1 MNEPRQG
8 RQERRK
14 RRLAWRW
21 LLVPALLVAGL
32 AVFHFQR
39 RAVAPGAAPETAA
52 APPPAV
58 LPSEVN
64 PWREAARLVEEDRG
78 QPIGRA
84 ARVNVP
90 AELRHYPDKKRFLA
104 LQVAGWME
112 QDYPIPKDEA
122 DLAQMIE
129 RGEMV
134 EVPAIGKDHILY
146 GVGANATGEPL
157 AHYDRAT
164 GQEIPL
170 YSRYDL
176 FEDAAAQWSATAEA
190 RNADAAAASAQAAKL
205 PRAQARK
212 RRALLAEA
220 RRARQEAAAL
230 EKRRREAA
238 TWYDDPERRRTLVA
252 ERQTLDDLAQRLGKR
267 RYDLDEPQDR
277 RAFRGRLLSFL
288 RPPARD
294 RLLDLAARYH
304 ARFGRPLPVTSLV
317 RTEQYQR
324 QLGETNPNATRIS
337 IPPHTTGLAYDV
349 YYHYMPGPEQDTL
362 MEMVAEDERAGRVES
377 LRENRDHIHIFAFAD
392 GRRPPETLVAEAMGV
407 VRRPRTAAGA
417 GQTGGPLARA
427 ATRAGR
433 TKVSSGRAAGA
444 APSVRDGRRRSSR
457 ARSRSAPAA
466 A

>member
-1 MNEPRQG
+1 M
-8 RQERRK
+8 
-14 RRLAWRW
+14 
-21 LLVPALLVAGL
+21 
-32 AVFHFQR
+32 
-39 RAVAPGAAPETAA
+39 AAPESAA

-84 ARVNVP
+84 ARVHVP

-112 QDYPIPKDEA
+112 KDYPIPKDEA
-122 DLAQMIE
+122 DLVQMID

-157 AHYDRAT
+157 AHYDHAT
-164 GQEIPL
+164 GREIPL

-190 RNADAAAASAQAAKL
+190 RKADAAAASAEAAKL
-205 PRAQARK
+205 PRARAQARK
-212 RRALLAEA
+212 RRALLADA
-220 RRARQEAAAL
+220 RRAREEAAAL
-230 EKRRREAA
+230 EKQRQEAA
-238 TWYDDPERRRTLVA
+238 AWYDDPDRRRTLVT
-252 ERQTLDDLAQRLGKR
+252 ERQTLDDVAQRLGKR
-267 RYDLDEPQDR
+267 RYDLDDPQDR

-294 RLLDLAARYH
+294 RLLDLAARYR
-304 ARFGRPLPVTSLV
+304 AKFGRPLPVTSLV

-349 YYHYMPGPEQDTL
+349 YYHYMPGTEQDTL

-392 GRRPPETLVAEAMGV
+392 GRRPPETLVAEALGV
-407 VRRPRTAAGA
+407 VRRPRTAVGA
-417 GQTGGPLARA
+417 GQTAGPLARA

-433 TKVSSGRAAGA
+433 TKVTSGRAASPRKT
-444 APSVRDGRRRSSR
+444 APVRR
-457 ARSRSAPAA
+457 ARQRARTH
-466 A
+466 

>member
-1 MNEPRQG
+1 MNEPRQD
-8 RQERRK
+8 RQQPRK
-14 RRLAWRW
+14 RQLAWWW
-21 LLVPALLVAGL
+21 LIVPALLVAGL
-32 AVFHFQR
+32 AVFHFHR
-39 RAVAPGAAPETAA
+39 RNVAPVAAPESAA

-58 LPSEVN
+58 VPSEVDR
-64 PWREAARLVEEDRG
+64 WREAARLVEEDRG

-84 ARVNVP
+84 APVQVP

-164 GQEIPL
+164 GREIPL

-190 RNADAAAASAQAAKL
+190 RKADAAAASAQAAKL

-212 RRALLAEA
+212 RRALLAEG

-230 EKRRREAA
+230 EKQRREAA
-238 TWYDDPERRRTLVA
+238 AWYDDPDRRRTLVA

-267 RYDLDEPQDR
+267 RYDLDDAQDR

-304 ARFGRPLPVTSLV
+304 ARFARPLPVTSLV

-417 GQTGGPLARA
+417 GASQTGGPLARA
-427 ATRAGR
+427 ATRAGP
-433 TKVSSGRAAGA
+433 TKVSSGRAASRRKS
-444 APSVRDGRRRSSR
+444 APVRRARQR
-457 ARSRSAPAA
+457 ARSK
-466 A
+466 

>member
-1 MNEPRQG
+1 M
-8 RQERRK
+8 
-14 RRLAWRW
+14 
-21 LLVPALLVAGL
+21 
-32 AVFHFQR
+32 
-39 RAVAPGAAPETAA
+39 AARESAA

-84 ARVNVP
+84 ARVHVP

-112 QDYPIPKDEA
+112 KDYPIPKDEA
-122 DLAQMIE
+122 DLVQMID
-129 RGEMV
+129 RGDMV

-157 AHYDRAT
+157 AHYDHAT
-164 GQEIPL
+164 GREIPL

-190 RNADAAAASAQAAKL
+190 RKADAAAASAEAAKL
-205 PRAQARK
+205 PRARAQARK
-212 RRALLAEA
+212 RRALLADA
-220 RRARQEAAAL
+220 RRAREEAAAL
-230 EKRRREAA
+230 EKQRQEAA
-238 TWYDDPERRRTLVA
+238 AWYDDPDRRRTLVT
-252 ERQTLDDLAQRLGKR
+252 ERQTLDDVAQRLGKR
-267 RYDLDEPQDR
+267 RYDLDDPQDR

-294 RLLDLAARYH
+294 RLLDLAARYR
-304 ARFGRPLPVTSLV
+304 AKFGRPLPVTSLV

-349 YYHYMPGPEQDTL
+349 YYHYMPGTEQDTL

-392 GRRPPETLVAEAMGV
+392 GRRPPETLVAEALGV
-407 VRRPRTAAGA
+407 VRRPRTAVGA
-417 GQTGGPLARA
+417 GQTAGPLARA

-433 TKVSSGRAAGA
+433 TKVTSGRAASPRKTA
-444 APSVRDGRRRSSR
+444 AVRR
-457 ARSRSAPAA
+457 ARQRARTH
-466 A
+466 

>member
-1 MNEPRQG
+1 VNEPRPR

-14 RRLAWRW
+14 RLAWWW

-32 AVFHFQR
+32 GVLYFQR
-39 RAVAPGAAPETAA
+39 RGIPPMAAPESAA

-58 LPSEVN
+58 VPSEMN

-84 ARVNVP
+84 ARVHAP
-90 AELRHYPDKKRFLA
+90 AELRHYANKKRFLA

-112 QDYPIPKDEA
+112 KDYTIPKDEA
-122 DLAQMIE
+122 DLAGMID

-164 GQEIPL
+164 GREIPL

-176 FEDAAAQWSATAEA
+176 FEDVAAQWSATAEA
-190 RNADAAAASAQAAKL
+190 RKADAAAAAAQAAKL
-205 PRAQARK
+205 PRAQARR

-230 EKRRREAA
+230 QKRRKEAA
-238 TWYDDPERRRTLVA
+238 ARYDDPDRRRALVM

-267 RYDLDEPQDR
+267 RYDLDDPQDR

-304 ARFGRPLPVTSLV
+304 ARFGRPLPITSLV

-349 YYHYMPGPEQDTL
+349 YYHYMTGPEQDAL
-362 MEMVAEDERAGRVES
+362 MEMVAEDESAGRVES

-407 VRRPRTAAGA
+407 VRRPRTVAGA
-417 GQTGGPLARA
+417 GKTAGSAARA
-427 ATRAGR
+427 ATRSGR
-433 TKVSSGRAAGA
+433 TKISSGRAASPRKT
-444 APSVRDGRRRSSR
+444 APVKR
-457 ARSRSAPAA
+457 ARQPARSN
-466 A
+466 

>member
-8 RQERRK
+8 RRERRK
-14 RRLAWRW
+14 RRLAWWW

-39 RAVAPGAAPETAA
+39 RAVAPVAAPETAA

-84 ARVNVP
+84 ARVHVP

-164 GQEIPL
+164 GREIPL

-190 RNADAAAASAQAAKL
+190 RKADAAAASAQAAKL

-220 RRARQEAAAL
+220 RCARQEAAAL
-230 EKRRREAA
+230 EKQRREAA

-252 ERQTLDDLAQRLGKR
+252 ERQTLDDLTQRLGK
-267 RYDLDEPQDR
+267 
-277 RAFRGRLLSFL
+277 
-288 RPPARD
+288 
-294 RLLDLAARYH
+294 
-304 ARFGRPLPVTSLV
+304 RPLPVTSLV

-362 MEMVAEDERAGRVES
+362 MEMVAEDEHAGRVES

-407 VRRPRTAAGA
+407 VRRPRTAADA

-433 TKVSSGRAAGA
+433 TKVSSGRAASA
-444 APSVRDGRRRSSR
+444 RKTAPVRRARQR
-457 ARSRSAPAA
+457 ARSN
-466 A
+466 

>member
-1 MNEPRQG
+1 
-8 RQERRK
+8 
-14 RRLAWRW
+14 
-21 LLVPALLVAGL
+21 VAGL
-32 AVFHFQR
+32 AVVHFQR
-39 RAVAPGAAPETAA
+39 RNVAPMAAPESAA

-84 ARVNVP
+84 ARVHVP

-122 DLAQMIE
+122 DLVQMID

-164 GQEIPL
+164 GREIPL

-190 RNADAAAASAQAAKL
+190 RKADAAAASAQAAKL

-212 RRALLAEA
+212 RRALLADA
-220 RRARQEAAAL
+220 RRAREEATAL
-230 EKRRREAA
+230 EKQRREAA
-238 TWYDDPERRRTLVA
+238 AWYDDPDRRRTLVT
-252 ERQTLDDLAQRLGKR
+252 ERQTLDDVAQRLGKR
-267 RYDLDEPQDR
+267 RYDLDDPQDR

-294 RLLDLAARYH
+294 RLLDLAARYR

-392 GRRPPETLVAEAMGV
+392 GRRPPETLVAEALGV
-407 VRRPRTAAGA
+407 VRRPRTAVGA
-417 GQTGGPLARA
+417 GQTAGPLARA

-433 TKVSSGRAAGA
+433 TKVSSGRAASPRKT
-444 APSVRDGRRRSSR
+444 APVRR
-457 ARSRSAPAA
+457 ARQHARSN
-466 A
+466 

>member
-1 MNEPRQG
+1 VNEPRPG
-8 RQERRK
+8 RQQRR
-14 RRLAWRW
+14 RRQLAWWW

-32 AVFHFQR
+32 AVFHLQR
-39 RAVAPGAAPETAA
+39 PAIAPVAAPETAA

-58 LPSEVN
+58 VPSEVN

-84 ARVNVP
+84 ARVHVP
-90 AELRHYPDKKRFLA
+90 AELRHYPEKKRFLA

-112 QDYPIPKDEA
+112 KDYPIPKDEA
-122 DLAQMIE
+122 DLAQMID

-164 GQEIPL
+164 GREIPL

-176 FEDAAAQWSATAEA
+176 FEDAASQWSATAEA
-190 RNADAAAASAQAAKL
+190 RKADAAAASAQAAKL
-205 PRAQARK
+205 PRAQVRK

-220 RRARQEAAAL
+220 RHARQEAAAL
-230 EKRRREAA
+230 EKQRREAA
-238 TWYDDPERRRTLVA
+238 AWYDDPDRRRTLVA
-252 ERQTLDDLAQRLGKR
+252 ERQTVDDLAQRLGKR
-267 RYDLDEPQDR
+267 RYDLDDPQDR

-304 ARFGRPLPVTSLV
+304 AKFGRPLPVTSLV

-349 YYHYMPGPEQDTL
+349 YYHYLPGPEQDTL

-392 GRRPPETLVAEAMGV
+392 GRRPPETLVAEALGV

-417 GQTGGPLARA
+417 GRTGGPLARA

-433 TKVSSGRAAGA
+433 TKVSSSRAASPRKT
-444 APSVRDGRRRSSR
+444 APVRRARQR
-457 ARSRSAPAA
+457 ARSN
-466 A
+466 

>member
-1 MNEPRQG
+1 VNEPGHG
-8 RQERRK
+8 RQQPRK
-14 RRLAWRW
+14 RPRAWWW

-39 RAVAPGAAPETAA
+39 RNVAPAAAPESAA

-58 LPSEVN
+58 VPSEVN
-64 PWREAARLVEEDRG
+64 SWREAARLVEEDRG

-84 ARVNVP
+84 ARVHVP

-122 DLAQMIE
+122 DLARMID

-157 AHYDRAT
+157 VHYDSAT

-190 RNADAAAASAQAAKL
+190 RKADAAAASAQAAKL
-205 PRAQARK
+205 PRAQTRK
-212 RRALLAEA
+212 RRALLAEG
-220 RRARQEAAAL
+220 RRAGEEAAAL
-230 EKRRREAA
+230 EKQRREAA
-238 TWYDDPERRRTLVA
+238 AWYDDPDRRRTLVT
-252 ERQTLDDLAQRLGKR
+252 ERQILDDLAQRI
-267 RYDLDEPQDR
+267 
-277 RAFRGRLLSFL
+277 GRLLSFL

-294 RLLDLAARYH
+294 RLLELAARYH
-304 ARFGRPLPVTSLV
+304 ARFARPLPVTSLV

-392 GRRPPETLVAEAMGV
+392 GRRPPETLVAEALGV

-417 GQTGGPLARA
+417 GQPGGALALA

-433 TKVSSGRAAGA
+433 TKLSSGRAASPRKT
-444 APSVRDGRRRSSR
+444 APVKR
-457 ARSRSAPAA
+457 ARQRARAN
-466 A
+466 